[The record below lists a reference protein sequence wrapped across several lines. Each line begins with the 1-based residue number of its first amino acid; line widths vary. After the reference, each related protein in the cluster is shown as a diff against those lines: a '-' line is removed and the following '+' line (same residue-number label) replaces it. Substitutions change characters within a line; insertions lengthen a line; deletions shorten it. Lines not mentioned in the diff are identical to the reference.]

1 MPTVVREGAE
11 IYYED
16 RGAGEPVLVWGHGF
30 LLSSGFFAE
39 VIDRLPDY
47 RSIAVDFRGHG
58 RTAGVTEG
66 VTLEGIADDIAALL
80 RGLGIADV
88 VYIGHSTGSAVGMR
102 LAARHPGLV
111 RAAIGLAGVPVDG
124 NPPEVLEFTSALSAM
139 QGDPAAFATALG
151 QLTAHPGQQAM
162 IESAGREAALV
173 PLEALKSIGEVELF
187 LDESEQL
194 LPKLTQPWLFVI
206 PGDDKSVSPDLQLAG
221 ARRFPNGRALW
232 LNGEGHLVPQERPTE
247 IARVIGDFVAGL
259 PSRP

>member
-1 MPTVVREGAE
+1 VPTVVHEGAE

-30 LLSSGFFAE
+30 LLSSRFFSE

-58 RTAGVTEG
+58 RSAGVTEG
-66 VTLEGIADDIAALL
+66 LTLAGIADDIAALL
-80 RGLGIADV
+80 RGLGVSDV

-111 RAAIGLAGVPVDG
+111 RAAIGLAGVPVNG
-124 NPPEVLEFTSALSAM
+124 NPPELLEFTSALSAM
-139 QGDPAAFATALG
+139 QGDPAAFAAVLG

-162 IESAGREAALV
+162 IEAAGREAALV

-221 ARRFPNGRALW
+221 GRRFPNGRALW
-232 LNGEGHLVPQERPTE
+232 LNGEGHLVPQERPAE
-247 IARVIGDFVAGL
+247 IARAISDFVAGL

>member
-16 RGAGEPVLVWGHGF
+16 RGAGGPVLVWGHGF
-30 LLSSGFFAE
+30 LLSSRFFSE
-39 VIDRLPDY
+39 VIDQLPGY

-58 RTAGVTEG
+58 RSAGVTEG
-66 VTLEGIADDIAALL
+66 VTLAEIADDIAEVLHE
-80 RGLGIADV
+80 LGVSDV

-102 LAARHPGLV
+102 LAARRPGLV
-111 RAAIGLAGVPVDG
+111 RAAVGLAGVPVNG

-139 QGDPAAFATALG
+139 QGDPAAFAAALG
-151 QLTAHPGQQAM
+151 QLTAHPGQQEM

-173 PLEALKSIGEVELF
+173 PLEALKGIGEVELF

-194 LPKLTQPWLFVI
+194 LPELTQPWLFVI
-206 PGDDKSVSPDLQLAG
+206 PGEDKSVSPDLQLAG
-221 ARRFPNGRALW
+221 ARRFPNGRSLW
-232 LNGEGHLVPQERPTE
+232 LNGEGHLVPQERPAA
-247 IARVIGDFVAGL
+247 IARIVDDFVAGL